1 MRVSHNLIVS
11 QKLKALTSKKW
22 PLYRATQGNVQIVV
36 YKGNYCLGIFLR
48 KVSQH
53 ETVGSST
60 VQRLSIMEGGFRSS
74 ACHSIRRDGT
84 VVSPSEDGLHRWGTR
99 RDCKGD
105 VVTQNI
111 LRIFSENSPAGRT
124 HDIQGIE
131 PLIQDML
138 QVQPVSSLEYSHV
151 GQSITL
157 REC

>member
-60 VQRLSIMEGGFRSS
+60 VQCLSIMESGSCSS
-74 ACHSIRRDGT
+74 AYRSIRRDGT
-84 VVSPSEDGLHRWGTR
+84 VVSLSEDRLRRRGMR

-105 VVTQNI
+105 VW
-111 LRIFSENSPAGRT
+111 
-124 HDIQGIE
+124 
-131 PLIQDML
+131 
-138 QVQPVSSLEYSHV
+138 
-151 GQSITL
+151 
-157 REC
+157 